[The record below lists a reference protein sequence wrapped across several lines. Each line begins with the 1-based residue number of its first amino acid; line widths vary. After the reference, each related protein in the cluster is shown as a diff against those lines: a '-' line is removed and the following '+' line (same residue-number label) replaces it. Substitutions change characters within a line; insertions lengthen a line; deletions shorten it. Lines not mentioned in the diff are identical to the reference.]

1 MKTSLKAEEPG
12 PCRYHVS
19 LSRLSTL
26 TEAIL
31 LPPSLQLPAAC
42 SYHYHATTRGQN
54 STNNILMIVKLP
66 LNTNLD
72 IQMSTPSQLNST
84 LNYKNYL
91 SLYCATGFSIWV
103 CMGNKSWKTGW
114 AWHYS
119 KTELFVKPESEVPK
133 SRQKGLGLTLTN
145 HTCCS
150 TSLLISIWRSSCT
163 YYHNTPHH
171 IIHS

>member
-1 MKTSLKAEEPG
+1 MKFNKQYFNDCQAPNLPTQYQS
-12 PCRYHVS
+12 RYPNVHS
-19 LSRLSTL
+19 
-26 TEAIL
+26 
-31 LPPSLQLPAAC
+31 
-42 SYHYHATTRGQN
+42 N
-54 STNNILMIVKLP
+54 
-66 LNTNLD
+66 
-72 IQMSTPSQLNST
+72 TPSQLNST

-163 YYHNTPHH
+163 YRVIGNSGPKVIAYCSQNMKIMDFLTPLGAPQMWS
-171 IIHS
+171 IW